1 MIRKTELI
9 INFFKGMVIG
19 IANLIPGVSGGT
31 MAFVLGIYEKLVES
45 IGKFIT
51 NKKNRKDYILF
62 LLPIVLGAAAGIII
76 FARVFSFLL
85 SSDIYAQPTYFFFIG
100 LILGSLPFLITFH
113 PDMKIKV
120 SRILFLIIG
129 IVFVILIALAGG
141 KENLIDAPRT
151 KFTILNIFNIT
162 GISIKYAF
170 WLFFCGLLASAAM
183 VIPGVSGS
191 AILLGLGEYKNI
203 LYFVSELMIVQLVVF
218 GAGVVIGIVGS
229 AKLIDYLL
237 KKFPS
242 NTYYFII
249 GLVIASIFQIVM
261 QFLDNINLSFLSIL
275 LSVIA
280 MGVGF
285 ALAYGVSKIKK
296 TAKDTDD

>member
-1 MIRKTELI
+1 MLRKIELL

-19 IANLIPGVSGGT
+19 LANLIPGVSSGT
-31 MAFVLGIYEKLVES
+31 VAFVMGIYERLVES

-51 NKKNRKDYILF
+51 NKKKRKEYFFF
-62 LLPIVLGAAAGIII
+62 LLPIVCGAVAGILI

-85 SSDIYAQPTYFFFIG
+85 ASGILAQPTYFFFIG
-100 LILGSLPFLITFH
+100 LILGSLPFLITVH
-113 PDMKIKV
+113 PDMKIRV
-120 SRILFLIIG
+120 SRILFFILG
-129 IVFVILIALAGG
+129 LVLVILIAFVGG
-141 KENLIDAPRT
+141 KENPVDASKI

-170 WLFFCGLLASAAM
+170 WLFFCGFLTSAAM

-191 AILLGLGEYKNI
+191 AILLGLGEYRNV
-203 LYFVSELMIVQLVVF
+203 LYFVSELMVVQMIVF
-218 GAGVVIGIVGS
+218 GIGAVIGIVGC
-229 AKLIDYLL
+229 ARLIDYCL

-261 QFLDNINLSFLSIL
+261 QFLESINLSFLPIL
-275 LSVIA
+275 LSVVA
-280 MGVGF
+280 LGLGF

-296 TAKDTDD
+296 TGKV